1 MRHLN
6 IFRKTEW
13 FEVLKTTKRSQVA
26 VMKLG
31 PGQSTGEEPED
42 HKNSDQ
48 VLLVIEGELSAEIG
62 GKRSLMKVGDFVII
76 PPTDE
81 TQIYKQKRSACDH
94 FQRVLATRISRR
106 YERLERHRR
115 TRELRSAIPCS
126 RRIAADEQY

>member
-1 MRHLN
+1 MSHLN
-6 IFRKTEW
+6 IFLKTKW

-48 VLLVIEGELSAEIG
+48 VLLVIEGQLSAVID

-76 PPTDE
+76 PP
-81 TQIYKQKRSACDH
+81 
-94 FQRVLATRISRR
+94 
-106 YERLERHRR
+106 R
-115 TRELRSAIPCS
+115 TRHS
-126 RRIAADEQY
+126 R